1 MKQVIVNV
9 PDKKM
14 DFFLEL
20 LNSLGFSQTDD
31 DQDIPEEQKE
41 LVRLRI
47 KNAKK
52 SDYLK
57 WDDVKDNI

>member
-20 LNSLGFSQTDD
+20 LNSLGFSQTED

-52 SDYLK
+52 SDYLR

>member
-9 PDKKM
+9 PEKKM

-52 SDYLK
+52 SDYLN
-57 WDDVKDNI
+57 WDDVKDTI

>member
-20 LNSLGFSQTDD
+20 LNSLGFTQTDD

-41 LVRLRI
+41 LVRARI
-47 KNAKK
+47 KNAKR
-52 SDYLK
+52 SDYLN
-57 WDDVKDNI
+57 WDDVKDKI